1 MSKFKL
7 YHAVLFAAIGCVGLT
22 ACSDDKDE
30 PTPNPDVT
38 TEANAKNVFT
48 QGIPTQVGDMTIV
61 ANNKGQVTEIKED
74 GEVIAKFNYDGTN
87 SRATRPTDYDM
98 TMTTEDGDVFY
109 IKLNKDGFIE
119 YAFEEENN
127 DEPSSDEWWF
137 KYNDNG
143 QMVEMKRTE
152 GDNEVTTIKYNADGD
167 IVEVRVKD
175 DVDGEKH
182 VTTVA
187 YTDATHA
194 TPIINKSGMML
205 YDDSFRI
212 DMDEMAPAYF
222 AGLLGK
228 GTTHLPLS
236 AIEKTTQIDYSDTS
250 NYTFQWFLNPSD
262 MPVKFIS
269 TMTYDG
275 GYTDTD
281 EVEFKW

>member
-1 MSKFKL
+1 MKQLIKL
-7 YHAVLFAAIGCVGLT
+7 TSIGFVAFALIAT
-22 ACSDDKDE
+22 SACSDDKDE
-30 PTPNPDVT
+30 PTVT

-61 ANNKGQVTEIKED
+61 ANSKGQVTEIKED
-74 GEVIAKFNYDGTN
+74 GEVIAKFNYDGTK
-87 SRATRPTDYDM
+87 SRATRPTEYDM
-98 TMTTEDGDVFY
+98 TMTTEDCDIFY
-109 IKLNKDGFIE
+109 INLNKDGFIE

-127 DEPSSDEWWF
+127 DKPSSDEWWF
-137 KYNDNG
+137 KYNDKG

-152 GDNEVTTIKYNADGD
+152 GDNEVTTIRYNADGD

-175 DVDGEKH
+175 DIDGEKH

-194 TPIINKSGMML
+194 TPINNKSGIML

-228 GTTHLPLS
+228 GTAHLPLS
-236 AIEKTTQIDYSDTS
+236 AVEKTTIKSENYTDIS
-250 NYTFQWFLNPSD
+250 NYTFQWILNSSE
-262 MPVKFIS
+262 MPTKFIS
-269 TMTYDG
+269 TLIYES
-275 GYTDTD
+275 GYTDTT